1 MHGDGS
7 LNLARIGDYARHLA
21 TSRVAGVFVCGTTG
35 EGQSLTVEERIA
47 VAESWAHES
56 RGSKLELIIH
66 VGHNSQAEA
75 ARLATHAQSIGAD
88 AIAMH
93 APTWYKLQSLADLI
107 EFCVPVAAAAPKLRF
122 YLYDIPSV
130 TGVQLSSAEFLT
142 HARRRIATL
151 AGLKYTNVDFV
162 TVQEC
167 IQMNH
172 GEFDIL
178 WGCDDMLLPAV
189 ALGVSGAVGTT
200 YNFAAPLY
208 CRMLDA
214 AEAGDWQ
221 QARAEQARAVAMI
234 RICQKY
240 GGLAAFKFIMSLA
253 GIDCGPARPPVGKL
267 LDDDKRRL
275 RTEFVDSQVLSSS
288 GPVCPS

>member
-7 LNLARIGDYARHLA
+7 LNLSRIGDYAQHLVA
-21 TSRVAGVFVCGTTG
+21 SRVGGVFVCGTTG

-47 VAESWAHES
+47 VAESWAREC
-56 RGSKLELIIH
+56 RQSKLELIIH
-66 VGHNSQAEA
+66 VGHNSQADA
-75 ARLATHAQSIGAD
+75 ARLAAHAQSIGAD

-93 APTWYKLQSLADLI
+93 APTWYHRQALGDLI

-122 YLYDIPSV
+122 YLHDIPLI

-142 HARRRIATL
+142 HARGRIATL
-151 AGLKYTNVDFV
+151 AGLKFTNVDLV

-167 IQMNH
+167 IQMRS

-178 WGCDDMLLPAV
+178 WGCDEILLPAV

-200 YNFAAPLY
+200 YNFSAPLY
-208 CRMLDA
+208 WRMLEA

-221 QARAEQARAVAMI
+221 TARAEQARSVAMV
-234 RICQKY
+234 RVCQRFS
-240 GGLAAFKFIMSLA
+240 GIAAFKFIMSLA
-253 GIDCGPARPPVGKL
+253 GVDCGPVRPPVSNL
-267 LDDDKRRL
+267 TDDHKRQL
-275 RTEFVDSQVLSSS
+275 RAEFVDSQVISTS
-288 GPVCPS
+288 GSACRL